1 MADMDTDKFAAYVRG
16 EFGFALGGHQA
27 TLTPGL
33 RAEQRKLTPQNL
45 QNTASPCQRRQGNQ
59 GRNRFLPDAVAEP
72 VGGTGARTS
81 TPMRSTRAAP
91 ACQAAAERTGT
102 YDSFSYTAAG
112 NGYAVLGNMDLKKK
126 PATPSNWA

>member
-45 QNTASPCQRRQGNQ
+45 PVRRRRASAAKEIKEETDS
-59 GRNRFLPDAVAEP
+59 FLTPSLNLSVELVPNFNAYAQYSR
-72 VGGTGARTS
+72 GTRLPS
-81 TPMRSTRAAP
+81 
-91 ACQAAAERTGT
+91 AAERTGT
-102 YDSFSYTAAG
+102 YDSFSYTGTG
-112 NGYAVLGNMDLKKK
+112 NGYAVLGNPDLKKK